1 MVQDQKQNPIQ
12 KRRRGRKRAKHLIDT
27 PTIEVSKQSGGTNSG
42 FTPLSERV
50 IAETGNA
57 GWEGSSTDPF
67 DKLNMTPSFEGAKE
81 KGNLGI
87 MNTNR
92 TNIKVNIPRGNL
104 KISKDKSGNRPVNI
118 VSDLTIA
125 PNSLLRSKATYV
137 PNTKGVFDPNTG
149 GLTTGSEL
157 SSGGKFDKKVTGLN
171 LNAGFKQS
179 FGTKSAG
186 NRSNKN
192 YALNNNLSVEGGLNF
207 NNLRTKKIKPYAK
220 LSLNSSIGT
229 DNIKKLKNKPFSA
242 NVGVTGSMSRTF
254 GNKPSR
260 SSDFVGPDRINPE
273 HLTGSSNSLL
283 TTGFNVGVKHKKS
296 GISLN
301 YSRSKNMSMAETYG
315 LGTVGATGTSKEN
328 KISLKIPLG
337 KIKTR

>member
-12 KRRRGRKRAKHLIDT
+12 KRRRGRKRTKHLIDT

-57 GWEGSSTDPF
+57 GWRGSSTDPF

-104 KISKDKSGNRPVNI
+104 KTSKDKSGNRPINI

-137 PNTKGVFDPNTG
+137 PTTQGVFDPNTG
-149 GLTTGSEL
+149 SLTTGSKL

-171 LNAGFKQS
+171 FNAGFKQS
-179 FGTKSAG
+179 FGTRSAG

-192 YALNNNLSVEGGLNF
+192 YALNNNLSAEGGLNF
-207 NNLRTKKIKPYAK
+207 NNLRTKK
-220 LSLNSSIGT
+220 
-229 DNIKKLKNKPFSA
+229 
-242 NVGVTGSMSRTF
+242 
-254 GNKPSR
+254 
-260 SSDFVGPDRINPE
+260 
-273 HLTGSSNSLL
+273 
-283 TTGFNVGVKHKKS
+283 
-296 GISLN
+296 
-301 YSRSKNMSMAETYG
+301 
-315 LGTVGATGTSKEN
+315 
-328 KISLKIPLG
+328 
-337 KIKTR
+337 